1 MPPPDLID
9 SHAHVD
15 APEFGADRDAVL
27 ARAHAAGVTR
37 MITVGYDQATW
48 ETATALVTAHSDS
61 GLYLALGIHPNSAY
75 ETSDATLAALAA
87 RIGAG
92 RSDPAQPRVVGL
104 GETGLDYYR
113 EWATP
118 EQQRSSFRAQLAL
131 ARELDLPV
139 IIHDRDA
146 HADIMDILR
155 RDGQGTRGV
164 MHAFS
169 GDVAM
174 AEECL
179 RRGYL
184 ISLAGPVTFPK
195 AADRHAVAR
204 AVPLSGLLVET
215 DCPYLTPVPFRG
227 KRNEP
232 AYVAHTAARI
242 AELKGLPLETVA
254 AATTANA
261 VALFGLDSC

>member
-1 MPPPDLID
+1 MPPTLID
-9 SHAHVD
+9 SHAHLD
-15 APEFGADRDAVL
+15 APEFEADRAVVI

-37 MITVGYDQATW
+37 MVTVGYDQATW
-48 ETATALVTAHSDS
+48 ATATALIAAHPGA
-61 GLYLALGIHPNSAY
+61 GLYLALGIHPNSAP
-75 ETSDATLAALAA
+75 EATEAGLADLAA
-87 RIGAG
+87 RCRAG
-92 RSDPAQPRVVGL
+92 RTDPTAPRVVGL

-113 EWATP
+113 DWATP
-118 EQQRSSFRAQLAL
+118 EQQRASFRAQLAL

-146 HADIMDILR
+146 HADILAILR
-155 RDGQGTRGV
+155 ADGAGTRGV

-184 ISLAGPVTFPK
+184 ISLAGPVTFSK

-204 AVPLSGLLVET
+204 AVPLAGLLVET
-215 DCPYLTPVPFRG
+215 DCPYLTPAPFRG
-227 KRNEP
+227 RRNEP
-232 AYVAHTAARI
+232 AHVALTAARI
-242 AELKGLPLETVA
+242 AELKGVSLEDVA

-261 VALFGLDSC
+261 VALFGLDS

>member
-1 MPPPDLID
+1 
-9 SHAHVD
+9 
-15 APEFGADRDAVL
+15 
-27 ARAHAAGVTR
+27 
-37 MITVGYDQATW
+37 
-48 ETATALVTAHSDS
+48 
-61 GLYLALGIHPNSAY
+61 
-75 ETSDATLAALAA
+75 
-87 RIGAG
+87 
-92 RSDPAQPRVVGL
+92 
-104 GETGLDYYR
+104 
-113 EWATP
+113 
-118 EQQRSSFRAQLAL
+118 LAL

-169 GDVAM
+169 GDVVM

-195 AADRHAVAR
+195 ATDRHAVAR

-232 AYVAHTAARI
+232 AYVAYTAARI

-261 VALFGLDSC
+261 VALFGLDAC

>member
-1 MPPPDLID
+1 MLPLLID
-9 SHAHVD
+9 SHAHLD
-15 APEFGADRDAVL
+15 APEFATDRAAVI

-37 MITVGYDQATW
+37 MVTVGYDRATW
-48 ETATALVTAHSDS
+48 ATATAVVQAYPDA
-61 GLYLALGIHPNSAY
+61 GIALALGIHPNSAG
-75 ETSDATLAALAA
+75 EADDATLADLVALCRAGQRA
-87 RIGAG
+87 GGA
-92 RSDPAQPRVVGL
+92 PRVVGL

-113 EWATP
+113 EWTTP
-118 EQQRSSFRAQLAL
+118 AQQQASFRAQLRL

-146 HADIMDILR
+146 HSDIMAILR
-155 RDGQGTRGV
+155 SEGQGTRGV
-164 MHAFS
+164 LHAFS

-179 RRGYL
+179 RLGYL

-195 AADRHAVAR
+195 AADRHAVAA

-215 DCPYLTPVPFRG
+215 DCPYLTPVPQRG

-232 AYVAHTAARI
+232 AYTAHTAARI
-242 AELKGLPLETVA
+242 AAIRGIPLETLA
-254 AATTANA
+254 AATTANTI
-261 VALFGLDSC
+261 ALFNL

>member
-1 MPPPDLID
+1 MPPLLID

-15 APEFGADRDAVL
+15 APEFAADRTAVIT
-27 ARAHAAGVTR
+27 RAHGAGVTR
-37 MITVGYDQATW
+37 IVTVGYDQATW
-48 ETATALVTAHSDS
+48 ITATEVARTYADH
-61 GLYLALGIHPNSAY
+61 GIYLALGIHPNSAY
-75 ETSDATLAALAA
+75 ETDDATLADLAA
-87 RIGAG
+87 RCRAW
-92 RSDPAQPRVVGL
+92 RADPAQPRVVGL

-113 EWATP
+113 DWATP
-118 EQQRSSFRAQLAL
+118 EQQRASFRAQLAL

-139 IIHDRDA
+139 IVHDRDA
-146 HADIMDILR
+146 HADIMAILR
-155 RDGQGTRGV
+155 ADGAGTRGV

-179 RRGYL
+179 RLGYL

-215 DCPYLTPVPFRG
+215 DCPYLTPVPYRG
-227 KRNEP
+227 RRNEP
-232 AYVAHTAARI
+232 AYVAHTAARV
-242 AELKGLPLETVA
+242 AELKGLPLEDVA
-254 AATTANA
+254 AALTANT
-261 VALFGLDSC
+261 VNLFQLDSC